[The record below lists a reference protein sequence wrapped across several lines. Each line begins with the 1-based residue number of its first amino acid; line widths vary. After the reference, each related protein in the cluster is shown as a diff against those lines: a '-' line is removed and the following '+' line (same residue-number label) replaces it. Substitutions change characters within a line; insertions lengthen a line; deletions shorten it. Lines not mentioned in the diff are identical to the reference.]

1 MSFSAVILAGGKS
14 SRMGRDKAFLE
25 LDGKPLLARQIQT
38 VREAGAGE
46 VFISGREDMD
56 YSEPGCRVLA
66 DQFSG
71 AGPLA
76 GIHAGL
82 NAATTPLLLVLAVD
96 LVEMDSTFLR
106 ELTQAGT
113 GVIPRV
119 AGKIEPLAAAYPG
132 KGASLAELMLREG
145 KFAVRDFAGACVQ
158 AGLAKFA
165 DFPVTTSSRFHNLNS
180 PADLPCLT

>member
-1 MSFSAVILAGGKS
+1 MNFSAVILAGGKS

-25 LDGKPLLARQIQT
+25 LDGKTLLARQIQT

-46 VFISGREDMD
+46 VFISGRAGVD
-56 YSEPGCRVLA
+56 YSKHGCRVLA
-66 DQFSG
+66 DRFSG
-71 AGPLA
+71 VGPLA

-96 LVEMDSTFLR
+96 LVEIDAAFLR

-119 AGKIEPLAAAYPG
+119 AGDIEPLAAVYPC
-132 KGASLAELMLREG
+132 KGACTAELMLREG
-145 KFAVRDFAGACVQ
+145 KFVVQDFAEACVQ

-165 DFPVTTSSRFHNLNS
+165 DFPVTTSNRFRNLNS
-180 PADLPCLT
+180 PADLPCRT